1 MRAGTAA
8 EKRHES
14 EAAGGGSPD
23 SPLEINGK
31 GWRQTIRRSLV
42 EANKDRVPMMAGS
55 IAYHW
60 FLALFPSMIALV
72 GLTQLLGI
80 SSSLLHTLIRGVDTA
95 VPPGA
100 SGVIAGALKA
110 AHGRTS
116 GAVVATVIAVAVSIW
131 SASSGMT
138 VVESGLDV
146 AYEVPQER
154 KFVPK
159 RLMAFVMMILM
170 LVLGGVAAAL
180 AVFGGPLGSAFRGAV
195 PIPGVLF
202 SILWDV
208 VRVVAVLVVV
218 SLLLALVYYFA
229 PNRKSPKWQWIS
241 IGSIAGAVIW
251 LAASFAL
258 STYVNASGSYGRT
271 YGAFAGVALLLFW
284 FYLTALAILLGGQIN
299 AEVER
304 QAQMEGGSTGGTPPQ
319 DAPAA

>member
-1 MRAGTAA
+1 
-8 EKRHES
+8 
-14 EAAGGGSPD
+14 
-23 SPLEINGK
+23 
-31 GWRQTIRRSLV
+31 
-42 EANKDRVPMMAGS
+42 MMAGS

-80 SSSLLHTLIRGVDTA
+80 SSSLLHTLVRGVDKA

-116 GAVVATVIAVAVSIW
+116 GAVVATGVAIAVSIW

-146 AYEVPQER
+146 AYEVPGER
-154 KFVPK
+154 KFVQK
-159 RLMAFVMMILM
+159 RLMAFVMMLVM

-180 AVFGGPLGSAFRGAV
+180 AVFGGPIGSAFRGLV
-195 PIPGVLF
+195 PLPGLLF
-202 SILWDV
+202 SIGWGV
-208 VRVVAVLVVV
+208 VRVVATLVVI
-218 SLLLALVYYFA
+218 SLLLALIYYFA
-229 PNRKSPKWQWIS
+229 PNRKAPKWQWIS
-241 IGSIAGAVIW
+241 AGSVAGAVIW

-258 STYVNASGSYGRT
+258 SLYVTAFGSYGRT

-299 AEVER
+299 AEIER
-304 QAQMEGGSTGGTPPQ
+304 QVQIEGGETGGTPPQ

>member
-1 MRAGTAA
+1 
-8 EKRHES
+8 
-14 EAAGGGSPD
+14 
-23 SPLEINGK
+23 
-31 GWRQTIRRSLV
+31 
-42 EANKDRVPMMAGS
+42 MMAGS

-80 SSSLLHTLIRGVDTA
+80 SSSLLHTLIRGVDEA

-110 AHGRTS
+110 AHGRTG
-116 GAVVATVIAVAVSIW
+116 GAVVATAIAIAVSIW

-146 AYEVPQER
+146 AYEVPNER
-154 KFVPK
+154 KFVQK
-159 RLMAFVMMILM
+159 RVMAFVMMLVM
-170 LVLGGVAAAL
+170 LVLGGAAAAL
-180 AVFGGPLGSAFRGAV
+180 AVFGGPIGSTFRDMV
-195 PIPGVLF
+195 PVPGLLF
-202 SILWDV
+202 SIGWDF
-208 VRVVAVLVVV
+208 VRVVATLAVI
-218 SLLLALVYYFA
+218 SLLLAVVYYFA
-229 PNRKSPKWQWIS
+229 PNRKAPRWQWIS
-241 IGSIAGAVIW
+241 AGSIAGAVIW

-258 STYVNASGSYGRT
+258 SFYVTAFGSYGRT

-304 QAQMEGGSTGGTPPQ
+304 QAQIEGGQTGGTPPR

>member
-14 EAAGGGSPD
+14 ETAGGSPD

-31 GWRQTIRRSLV
+31 GWRQTLRRSLV

-195 PIPGVLF
+195 PIPGLLF

-208 VRVVAVLVVV
+208 VRVVAVLAVV
-218 SLLLALVYYFA
+218 SLLLALIYYFA